1 MAPMKVKEIMSAPVV
16 TAGPEATVAE
26 VAELLLRHRIS
37 GVPVIDAAGS
47 MVGLVSEHDLLA
59 RPGETAGE
67 VMTREVITVDV
78 QAEVDDVRQLLV
90 ERRIRRVP
98 VVAAGRLVGI
108 VSRSNVVATL
118 TMEWVCQVC
127 GESVRGPEPPPSC
140 PRCRGGRERFARQE
154 QAPGS

>member
-1 MAPMKVKEIMSAPVV
+1 MGPMNVKEIMTAPVI

-26 VAELLLRHRIS
+26 IAELLVRHRIS

-47 MVGLVSEHDLLA
+47 MIGLVSEHDLLA
-59 RPGETAGE
+59 RRGETAAE
-67 VMTREVITVDV
+67 VMTAEVITVDEQV
-78 QAEVDDVRQLLV
+78 EVDDVRQLLV

-98 VVAAGRLVGI
+98 VVAAGRLAGI
-108 VSRSNVVATL
+108 VSRSDVVATL
-118 TMEWVCQVC
+118 TMEWVCRVC
-127 GESVRGPEPPPSC
+127 GESVRGSEPPPIC